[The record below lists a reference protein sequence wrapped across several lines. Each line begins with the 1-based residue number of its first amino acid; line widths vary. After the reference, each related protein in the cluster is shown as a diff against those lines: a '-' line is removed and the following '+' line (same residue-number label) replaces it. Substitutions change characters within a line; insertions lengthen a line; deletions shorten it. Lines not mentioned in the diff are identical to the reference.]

1 MVSDERHPLL
11 EEHLLQIKFGAEKLT
26 SDDETEHHS
35 KQSASTEPLLQDSI
49 DVLGTLTLDDEHGEA
64 KFFGSSAGSEV
75 RFVFSCITFAKR
87 NPDTHDGRKSE
98 VNGTCKYL
106 RN

>member
-11 EEHLLQIKFGAEKLT
+11 EDHLLQIKFGAEILN
-26 SDDETEHHS
+26 SLSEDSEQHS
-35 KQSASTEPLLQDSI
+35 PSSMEPSIQDSI

-75 RFVFSCITFAKR
+75 SAYPSKSLHVDLII
-87 NPDTHDGRKSE
+87 NPSRLS
-98 VNGTCKYL
+98 
-106 RN
+106 

>member
-1 MVSDERHPLL
+1 LAAVQPMVSDERHPLL

-26 SDDETEHHS
+26 SDEDSEQQHS
-35 KQSASTEPLLQDSI
+35 PSAEPLQDSI

-75 RFVFSCITFAKR
+75 SSTVF
-87 NPDTHDGRKSE
+87 
-98 VNGTCKYL
+98 YL
-106 RN
+106 GLCADIRSRPS